1 MTIIINYNMG
11 NLNSISNMLRKI
23 GFESKISSDY
33 KEIERADKLILPG
46 VGAFDKGIS
55 NLREIGIIDAIK
67 ERVLIKKI
75 PILGICLGMQLM
87 TKKSEEGVL
96 EGLSLIDAETKKFIL
111 DDNYKIPH
119 MGWNTVKLEKSS
131 LVLKDMENQ
140 ENRFYFVHS
149 YYVECFNNEDILCST
164 QYGITF
170 TSMFEHNNIIGAQF
184 HPEKSHKF
192 GMQLLKNFMEYY

>member
-1 MTIIINYNMG
+1 MG

-33 KEIERADKLILPG
+33 KEIEKADKLILPG

-96 EGLSLIDAETKKFIL
+96 EVF
-111 DDNYKIPH
+111 
-119 MGWNTVKLEKSS
+119 
-131 LVLKDMENQ
+131 
-140 ENRFYFVHS
+140 R
-149 YYVECFNNEDILCST
+149 
-164 QYGITF
+164 
-170 TSMFEHNNIIGAQF
+170 
-184 HPEKSHKF
+184 
-192 GMQLLKNFMEYY
+192 